1 MLLLTPHCSKLLLFF
16 IIFLLSFSL
25 SLSCDS
31 SPLSFT
37 FSPPFRFAFSLH
49 LEFVGLGCDRDAML
63 GVVGLQWFSWIMRL
77 NDGSW
82 WVSTVVRWVSFAIWH
97 RWVLISVIL
106 IDFGGFF
113 ISVARFVG
121 WSGWLWVLGVGWS
134 RWLRDGVALG
144 VGWFRWVWFDLWFWV
159 FDFCCDFVILWF
171 VILGLCYAKI
181 FTIFDENALIKP
193 HRSKLLKF
201 LRFETPW

>member
-1 MLLLTPHCSKLLLFF
+1 MLLLTPHCSKLLIFF

-37 FSPPFRFAFSLH
+37 FSPPLRFPFSLH

-134 RWLRDGVALG
+134 RWLRDGCRLIDRG
-144 VGWFRWVWFDLWFWV
+144 GWEMGWLWVWVDFGGCDLICDFGSLIFVVILWFFDLWFWV
-159 FDFCCDFVILWF
+159 FVM
-171 VILGLCYAKI
+171 
-181 FTIFDENALIKP
+181 
-193 HRSKLLKF
+193 LKF
-201 LRFETPW
+201 LQSLMRML